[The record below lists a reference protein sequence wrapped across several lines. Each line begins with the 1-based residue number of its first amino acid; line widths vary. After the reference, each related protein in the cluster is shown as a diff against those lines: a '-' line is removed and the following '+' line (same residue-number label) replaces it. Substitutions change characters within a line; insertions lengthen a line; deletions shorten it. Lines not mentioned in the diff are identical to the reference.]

1 MTNGFDKV
9 DKPFTAT
16 LTKKGREPID
26 IGNVKTIT
34 YDVTTRSY
42 VLNDP
47 EGIALANI
55 PMDELQRVS
64 LTRPRK

>member
-26 IGNVKTIT
+26 IANVKTIT

-42 VLNDP
+42 VLNDMD
-47 EGIALANI
+47 GIALANI

-64 LTRPRK
+64 LTRHRK